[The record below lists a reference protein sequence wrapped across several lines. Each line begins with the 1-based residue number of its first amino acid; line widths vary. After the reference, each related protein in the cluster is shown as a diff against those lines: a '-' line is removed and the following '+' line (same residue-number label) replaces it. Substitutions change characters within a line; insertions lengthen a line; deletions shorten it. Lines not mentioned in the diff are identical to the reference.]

1 MLYICAL
8 WVQERI
14 SHEPSHSHRVFCD
27 DPRKENGCPYLLCF
41 YSGDLN
47 PAYDSMDHGSRTS
60 KVYQCHGVSDASAP
74 VLTIAAAGMIRGS
87 EKLSVGSKI
96 FWHPLLCLSGIF
108 LTYLP
113 YMTANKFPGGTVM
126 VHLVFFAFIY
136 GIVTAVVC
144 FIASLMKDKKPGK
157 IPAPYVSQFRR
168 DNENRKDK

>member
-1 MLYICAL
+1 MNQVTPTESSVMILVKKMAVRTCCVFTAVTLILLMIQWIMEAGLQKSINVTVFLMLL
-8 WVQERI
+8 PL
-14 SHEPSHSHRVFCD
+14 S
-27 DPRKENGCPYLLCF
+27 
-41 YSGDLN
+41 
-47 PAYDSMDHGSRTS
+47 
-60 KVYQCHGVSDASAP
+60 
-74 VLTIAAAGMIRGS
+74 LTIAAAGMIRGS